1 MKVLIID
8 DTPAFTAKIGD
19 DLRKALDVDVVEL
32 HHLHELPAAVAAAHF
47 DVAIVDLSFPFQR
60 PRSGLDA
67 LLYFHLFS
75 PTTNCAIL
83 SAADEFVSEMI
94 CDAWE
99 AFDLA
104 TVLSKTRLHH
114 TESVAAL
121 LKGETVQP
129 DADARLLLPS
139 KRNPARSLDAY
150 VRLLPQHRGL
160 HRLWRALIAIRG
172 DVNPKTVAQLTG
184 SDDQQQLSPSA
195 IANYRQLV
203 LPPLESHGLIA
214 PTLIEMAR
222 FARRVRPLLLHAM
235 GTPDLLDKLET

>member
-1 MKVLIID
+1 MID
-8 DTPAFTAKIGD
+8 DNPALTAKIGQ
-19 DLRKALDVDVVEL
+19 DLRNALDVEVVEL
-32 HHLHELPAAVAAAHF
+32 HHLHKLPAAVAATHF
-47 DVAIVDLSFPFQR
+47 DVAIVDLSFPYQQ

-67 LLYFHLFS
+67 LLYFHLVS

-99 AFDLA
+99 AFDLG

-114 TESVAAL
+114 TESVTAL
-121 LKGETVQP
+121 LKGEKVQP

-139 KRNPARSLDAY
+139 TRNPARSLDAY
-150 VRLLPQHRGL
+150 VSLLPHHGL

-172 DVNPKTVAQLTG
+172 DVNPKKVAKLTG
-184 SDDQQQLSPSA
+184 SDDQEQLSPSTV
-195 IANYRQLV
+195 ANYRQLV
-203 LPPLESHGLIA
+203 LQPLQSHNLVA

-235 GTPDLLDKLET
+235 GTPDLLDTSKPAL